1 MRKKHGGSG
10 REGKGGLRLQL
21 WIVDLMGF
29 DGEVMQILV
38 IQKGPALN

>member
-1 MRKKHGGSG
+1 MVAAAG
-10 REGKGGLRLQL
+10 EGAGGGLRLQL

-29 DGEVMQILV
+29 SDGEVMQNLV